1 MIPEVAA
8 EAKVAVNALQHVVV
22 EGHEPTC
29 RARRRRSAAARDR
42 PGFASAL
49 REIDGRVIESSVPGF
64 LRAPVLGECGG
75 RHGRVVGEL

>member
-8 EAKVAVNALQHVVV
+8 EAKVAVIALQHVVV

-29 RARRRRSAAARDR
+29 RVAKRRGSTSPAV
-42 PGFASAL
+42 ASAL
-49 REIDGRVIESSVPGF
+49 REKDSRVIESAVPGF
-64 LRAPVLGECGG
+64 LRAPVFGECGG